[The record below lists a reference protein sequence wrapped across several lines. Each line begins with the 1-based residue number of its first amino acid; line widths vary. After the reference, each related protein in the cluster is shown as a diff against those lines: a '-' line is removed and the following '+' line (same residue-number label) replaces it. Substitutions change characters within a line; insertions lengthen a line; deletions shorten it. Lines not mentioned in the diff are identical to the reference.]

1 MATNLTSMLKEFDTE
16 KKCKDYLVRQRWGGV
31 PTCPYCG
38 SQKHYIIENGERFK
52 CGNNA
57 CYKKYSVTV
66 GSIFHASNIPLTTWF
81 AAIYILTAHKK
92 GISSI
97 QLAKDLGV
105 TQKTAWFMNH
115 RIRENLKDKNSSL
128 LGNTVEIDEVYIGG
142 KVGNMSKAKRK
153 QLKEEN
159 NTFKTKTMVM
169 GMLERNGDLKLMPVA
184 PANVLTLQKS
194 IRENVDA
201 KANVI
206 TDNSSA
212 YYNLSNEH
220 RSHETVCHSQFE
232 YVREGNIH
240 TNSIEGAFSL
250 LKRTIYGIYHHVSP
264 KHLHHYCNESAFR
277 YNNRKIKDA
286 DRFALT
292 MTKVDGHLFYKDLVN
307 APKPERGTSLI
318 GQQSNNL
325 NGSTIGVN
333 KPVYQLFDGEI
344 IATYTSIIQASQMTG
359 IRPNY
364 ISKVLRG
371 EQATTNG
378 YQWKYAKLAD

>member
-1 MATNLTSMLKEFDTE
+1 MATNLTGMLKEFSTE
-16 KKCKDYLVRQRWGGV
+16 KKCKEYLIKQRWNGV

-38 SQKHYIIENGERFK
+38 SQKHYVIENGERFK
-52 CGNNA
+52 CGNNE

-153 QLKEEN
+153 KLKEDG
-159 NTFKTKTMVM
+159 NTFNTKTMVM
-169 GMLERNGDLKLMPVA
+169 GMVERGGNLKLVPVA
-184 PANVLTLQKS
+184 PANVLTMQKS
-194 IRENVDA
+194 IRNNVEA
-201 KANVI
+201 QANVI
-206 TDNSSA
+206 TDSHA
-212 YYNLSNEH
+212 GYYNLVNEH

-240 TNSIEGAFSL
+240 TNSIVGAFSL

-264 KHLHHYCNESAFR
+264 KHLHRYCDETSFR

-286 DRFALT
+286 DRFAYTL
-292 MTKVDGHLFYKDLVN
+292 TKVDGHLFYKDLVN
-307 APKPERGTSLI
+307 TPKPEKGTSLI
-318 GQQSNNL
+318 GQNSEAKHPL
-325 NGSTIGVN
+325 AIGVH
-333 KPVYQLFDGEI
+333 KAVYQLFDGEI
-344 IATYTSIIQASQMTG
+344 IATYQSLTEASEMTG
-359 IRPNY
+359 IRLKS
-364 ISKVLRG
+364 ISEALRG
-371 EQATTNG
+371 RVATAKG
-378 YQWKYAKLAD
+378 YQWKYANLAD